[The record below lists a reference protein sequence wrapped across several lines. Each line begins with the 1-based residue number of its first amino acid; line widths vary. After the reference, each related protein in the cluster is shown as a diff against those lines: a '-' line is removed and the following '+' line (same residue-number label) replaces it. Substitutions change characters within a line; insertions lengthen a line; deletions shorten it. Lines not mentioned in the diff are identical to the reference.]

1 MVILR
6 EQDLMFMP
14 YNITVPRRK
23 YKSQKPIEG
32 WLIMKTRKI
41 AQAMTALT
49 LTAAMFTGC
58 TGTNTSI
65 TVISREDGSGTRDA
79 FTELMGILV
88 DDTDNTVATAEIS
101 NSTSVVMQSVVGNRN
116 AIGYISLGSL
126 NDEVKAV
133 SVDGVAATAENI
145 VNGTYNVSRP
155 FNIATKESISE
166 LAADFV
172 DYILSADGQAIIE
185 EEGYISVSDA
195 EAYTPAGL
203 TGTIVIA
210 GSTSVAPVMEVLAD
224 EYKALNEGVT
234 IEIQQTGSSAGMT
247 STIEGACDIG
257 MASRDVKDS
266 EIAEGL
272 IPTIIAMDGIAVIV
286 NHENAVE
293 NLTSEQIRGI
303 YTGEITDWSE
313 IQ

>member
-1 MVILR
+1 
-6 EQDLMFMP
+6 
-14 YNITVPRRK
+14 
-23 YKSQKPIEG
+23 
-32 WLIMKTRKI
+32 MKTRKI

>member
-1 MVILR
+1 
-6 EQDLMFMP
+6 
-14 YNITVPRRK
+14 
-23 YKSQKPIEG
+23 
-32 WLIMKTRKI
+32 MKTRNI
-41 AQAMTALT
+41 AQAVLALT
-49 LTAAMFTGC
+49 LTAGMFTGC
-58 TGTNTSI
+58 AGTNSSI

-88 DDTDNTVATAEIS
+88 DDVDNTVASAEIS
-101 NSTSVVMQSVVGNRN
+101 NSTSVVMQSVVGNKN

-145 VNGTYNVSRP
+145 NDGSYKVARP
-155 FNIATKESISE
+155 FNIATKEDISE

-172 DYILSADGQAIIE
+172 TYILSADGQAIIE

-195 EAYTPAGL
+195 ESYTPAGL

-224 EYKALNEGVT
+224 AYKALNEGVT

-266 EIAEGL
+266 EISEGL
-272 IPTIIAMDGIAVIV
+272 IPTVIAMDGIAVIV
-286 NHENAVE
+286 NTENPVE

-303 YTGEITDWSE
+303 YTGKITDWSA

>member
-1 MVILR
+1 
-6 EQDLMFMP
+6 
-14 YNITVPRRK
+14 
-23 YKSQKPIEG
+23 
-32 WLIMKTRKI
+32 MKTRKI
-41 AQAMTALT
+41 VQAVTALT

-58 TGTNTSI
+58 AGANSSI
-65 TVISREDGSGTRDA
+65 TVISREDGSGTRSA
-79 FTELMGILV
+79 FTELMEILA
-88 DDTDNTVATAEIS
+88 DDVDNTVVTAEIS
-101 NSTSVVMQSVVGNRN
+101 NSTSVVMQSVVGNES

-155 FNIATKESISE
+155 FNIATKEDISE

-172 DYILSADGQAIIE
+172 TYILSADGQAIVE
-185 EEGYISVSDA
+185 EEGYISASDA
-195 EAYTPAGL
+195 ESYSPAGL

-224 EYKALNEGVT
+224 EYKALNDGVT

-257 MASRDVKDS
+257 MASREVKDS

-272 IPTIIAMDGIAVIV
+272 IPTVIAMDGIAVIV
-286 NHENAVE
+286 NQNNAVD

-303 YTGEITDWSE
+303 YIGEITDWSE

>member
-1 MVILR
+1 
-6 EQDLMFMP
+6 
-14 YNITVPRRK
+14 
-23 YKSQKPIEG
+23 
-32 WLIMKTRKI
+32 MKTRKI
-41 AQAMTALT
+41 VQTAMALT
-49 LTAAMFTGC
+49 MVSVMFTGC
-58 TGTNTSI
+58 AGGNTSI
-65 TVISREDGSGTRDA
+65 TVISREDGSGTRSA

-88 DDTDNTVATAEIS
+88 DDVDNTVASAEIS
-101 NSTSVVMQSVVGNRN
+101 NSTSVVMQSVVGNEN

-155 FNIATKESISE
+155 FNIATKEDISE

-172 DYILSADGQAIIE
+172 TYILSADGQAIIE

-195 EAYTPAGL
+195 ESYTPAGL

-210 GSTSVAPVMEVLAD
+210 GSTSVAPVMEVLSD

-257 MASRDVKDS
+257 MASREVKET
-266 EIAEGL
+266 EIVQGL
-272 IPTIIAMDGIAVIV
+272 IPTVMAMDGIAVIV
-286 NHENAVE
+286 NKNSAVE

>member
-1 MVILR
+1 
-6 EQDLMFMP
+6 
-14 YNITVPRRK
+14 
-23 YKSQKPIEG
+23 
-32 WLIMKTRKI
+32 MKTGKI

-58 TGTNTSI
+58 AGTNTSI

-145 VNGTYNVSRP
+145 NDGSYKVARP
-155 FNIATKESISE
+155 FNIATKEDISE

-195 EAYTPAGL
+195 EAYTSTGL

-224 EYKALNEGVT
+224 EYKALNEGMT

-272 IPTIIAMDGIAVIV
+272 IPTVIAMDGIAVIV
-286 NHENAVE
+286 HPENAVE

-303 YTGEITDWSE
+303 YTGKITDWSE

>member
-1 MVILR
+1 
-6 EQDLMFMP
+6 
-14 YNITVPRRK
+14 
-23 YKSQKPIEG
+23 
-32 WLIMKTRKI
+32 MKTRKI
-41 AQAMTALT
+41 VQAAMALT
-49 LTAAMFTGC
+49 LTTAMFTGC
-58 TGTNTSI
+58 AGTNSSI

-88 DDTDNTVATAEIS
+88 DDTDNTVASAEIS
-101 NSTSVVMQSVVGNRN
+101 NSTSVVMQSVVGNKN

-145 VNGTYNVSRP
+145 NDGSYQVARP
-155 FNIATKESISE
+155 FNIATKEDISE
-166 LAADFV
+166 LALDFV

-195 EAYTPAGL
+195 ESYTSAGL

-272 IPTIIAMDGIAVIV
+272 IPTVIGMDGIAVIV

>member
-1 MVILR
+1 
-6 EQDLMFMP
+6 
-14 YNITVPRRK
+14 
-23 YKSQKPIEG
+23 
-32 WLIMKTRKI
+32 MKTRTI
-41 AQAMTALT
+41 VQAVTALT
-49 LTAAMFTGC
+49 LTAAIFTGC
-58 TGTNTSI
+58 AGANTSI
-65 TVISREDGSGTRDA
+65 TVISREDGSGTRSA
-79 FTELMGILV
+79 FTELMAILA
-88 DDTDNTVATAEIS
+88 DDVDNTVATAEIS
-101 NSTSVVMQSVVGNRN
+101 NSTAVVMQSVVGNES

-155 FNIATKESISE
+155 FNIATKEDISE

-172 DYILSADGQAIIE
+172 TYILSADGQAIVE

-195 EAYTPAGL
+195 ESYSPAGL

-224 EYKALNEGVT
+224 EYKALNDGVT

-247 STIEGACDIG
+247 SAIEGACDIG
-257 MASRDVKDS
+257 MASREVKDS

-272 IPTIIAMDGIAVIV
+272 IPTVIAMDGIAVIV
-286 NHENAVE
+286 NQNNAVE

>member
-1 MVILR
+1 
-6 EQDLMFMP
+6 
-14 YNITVPRRK
+14 
-23 YKSQKPIEG
+23 
-32 WLIMKTRKI
+32 MKTRKI
-41 AQAMTALT
+41 AQVCTAMTI
-49 LTAAMFTGC
+49 AATMFTGC
-58 TGTNTSI
+58 AGNHSSI
-65 TVISREDGSGTRDA
+65 TVISREDGSGTRSA
-79 FTELMGILV
+79 FTELMGILA

-101 NSTSVVMQSVVGNRN
+101 NSTSVVMQSVVGNAN

-133 SVDGVAATAENI
+133 SVDGVSVTVENI

-155 FNIATKESISE
+155 FNIATKEDISE
-166 LAADFV
+166 LASDFV
-172 DYILSADGQAIIE
+172 TYILSADGQALIE
-185 EEGYISVSDA
+185 EEGYIAVSDA

-257 MASRDVKDS
+257 MASREVKDT
-266 EIAEGL
+266 EIAQGL
-272 IPTIIAMDGIAVIV
+272 APTVIAMDGIAVIV
-286 NHENAVE
+286 NPENPVE

-303 YTGEITDWSE
+303 YTGEITDWNE
-313 IQ
+313 LQ

>member
-1 MVILR
+1 
-6 EQDLMFMP
+6 
-14 YNITVPRRK
+14 
-23 YKSQKPIEG
+23 
-32 WLIMKTRKI
+32 MKTRKI

-58 TGTNTSI
+58 AGANTSI

-101 NSTSVVMQSVVGNRN
+101 NSTSVVMQSVVGNKN

-145 VNGTYNVSRP
+145 NDGSYKVTRP
-155 FNIATKESISE
+155 FNIATKEDISE

-195 EAYTPAGL
+195 EAYTSAGL

-257 MASRDVKDS
+257 MASRDVKES
-266 EIAEGL
+266 ELAEGL
-272 IPTIIAMDGIAVIV
+272 IPTVIAMDGIAVIV

-303 YTGEITDWSE
+303 YTGGITDWSE

>member
-1 MVILR
+1 
-6 EQDLMFMP
+6 
-14 YNITVPRRK
+14 
-23 YKSQKPIEG
+23 
-32 WLIMKTRKI
+32 MKTRKI
-41 AQAMTALT
+41 AQAMTTLT

-58 TGTNTSI
+58 AGTNSSI

-133 SVDGVAATAENI
+133 SVDGVAATADNI

-155 FNIATKESISE
+155 FNIATKEDISE

-195 EAYTPAGL
+195 ESYTSAGL

-272 IPTIIAMDGIAVIV
+272 IPTVIAMDGIAVIV

-313 IQ
+313 VQ

>member
-1 MVILR
+1 
-6 EQDLMFMP
+6 
-14 YNITVPRRK
+14 
-23 YKSQKPIEG
+23 
-32 WLIMKTRKI
+32 MKTRKI
-41 AQAMTALT
+41 AQAAAALT
-49 LTAAMFTGC
+49 MVSVMFTGC
-58 TGTNTSI
+58 TVENTSI
-65 TVISREDGSGTRDA
+65 TVISREDGSGTRSA
-79 FTELMGILV
+79 FTELMGILA
-88 DDTDNTVATAEIS
+88 DDVDNTVATAEIS
-101 NSTSVVMQSVVGNRN
+101 NSTAVVMQSVVGNEN

-155 FNIATKESISE
+155 FNIATKEDISE

-172 DYILSADGQAIIE
+172 TYILSADGQAIVE

-195 EAYTPAGL
+195 ESYSPAGL

-210 GSTSVAPVMEVLAD
+210 GSTSVAPVMEALAD
-224 EYKALNEGVT
+224 EYKALNDGVT

-257 MASRDVKDS
+257 MASREVKDS

-272 IPTIIAMDGIAVIV
+272 IPTVIAMDGIAVIV
-286 NHENAVE
+286 NQNNVVE

-303 YTGEITDWSE
+303 YTGEITDWSA